1 VALQSEKS
9 AAGRAAYRRFE
20 RELPAQLLKRIEF
33 EVLRRLDGLLFGD
46 YSGLFYG
53 PSLDLAEVREYQP
66 GDEVRRIDWPVTA
79 RMGTIHIRQYL
90 EEREIIAWLVVD
102 RSRSMAFG
110 TRRVSKQELAL
121 EFAAVAT
128 AVLTKGG
135 NKVGG
140 IGFSERGY
148 TLAPLRSGRRQPIA
162 LLQALMGPEPDGADG
177 PAGNGR
183 TAPSRRARAPRPGP
197 AAVRHAPVPDFELE
211 GALNRAGRLLRRR
224 ALVFV
229 VSDFIDSRS
238 GDGQVPAEGV
248 RWERELRRLALRH
261 DVIAVR
267 ISDPAELELPQV
279 GDLRLRDPETGQE
292 LWIDTS
298 DPRVRREHARLV
310 ARRGAAVE
318 RACRSAGADL
328 LDLSTQQDLV
338 RPLVRFTLARSGR
351 RR

>member
-1 VALQSEKS
+1 VVPQSNKPAS
-9 AAGRAAYRRFE
+9 GRAAYRRYE

-66 GDEVRRIDWPVTA
+66 GDEVRRIDWSVTA
-79 RMGTIHIRQYL
+79 RMGTIHVRQYL

-121 EFAAVAT
+121 EFAAVAA
-128 AVLTKGG
+128 AVLTRGG
-135 NKVGG
+135 NKVGAV
-140 IGFSERGY
+140 GFSERGY

-162 LLQALMGPEPDGADG
+162 LLQSLMGPGGAEG
-177 PAGNGR
+177 AAGNGR
-183 TAPSRRARAPRPGP
+183 IERGRRTRAARPGAP
-197 AAVRHAPVPDFELE
+197 AVRRPPAPDSMLE
-211 GALNRAGRLLRRR
+211 RALDRAGRLLRRR

-229 VSDFIDSRS
+229 VSDFIDSGS
-238 GDGQVPAEGV
+238 GDDQEPRESVP
-248 RWERELRRLALRH
+248 WERQLRRLALRH

-267 ISDPAELELPQV
+267 ISDPAERELPAV

-318 RACRSAGADL
+318 HACRSAGADL

-338 RPLVRFTLARSGR
+338 PPLVRFTLTRSAR